1 MRRLHD
7 ESEDEYL
14 RHLKIDMDVRTI
26 GTLVETDANDA
37 AFDVC
42 HWVRHMCRVG
52 YDSTKGKSLQNVEG
66 KRGGLTIIG
75 APSSRV
81 SAAKKKA
88 GSAHGI
94 IGMSLVALRR
104 TPGPAPDREKTDPCQ
119 DAVV

>member
-37 AFDVC
+37 PFNVYQ
-42 HWVRHMCRVG
+42 WVRHMRRVG
-52 YDSTKGKSLQNVEG
+52 YDSTKGKSRQDIEG
-66 KRGGLTIIG
+66 KRGGPTIIG
-75 APSSRV
+75 APSLRV

-94 IGMSLVALRR
+94 VRTSLVARRR
-104 TPGPAPDREKTDPCQ
+104 TPGPALDRDKTDPCQ

>member
-1 MRRLHD
+1 
-7 ESEDEYL
+7 
-14 RHLKIDMDVRTI
+14 MDVRVI

-37 AFDVC
+37 AFDVYR
-42 HWVRHMCRVG
+42 WIRHMCRVE
-52 YDSTKGKSLQNVEG
+52 YDSTKGKSCQNVEG
-66 KRGGLTIIG
+66 KRGGPTIIG

-94 IGMSLVALRR
+94 IGTSLVARRR
-104 TPGPAPDREKTDPCQ
+104 TPGPAPDQDKTDPCR

>member
-1 MRRLHD
+1 LHD

-14 RHLKIDMDVRTI
+14 RHLKIDMDIRAI

-37 AFDVC
+37 AFDVY
-42 HWVRHMCRVG
+42 HWVRHMRRTG
-52 YDSTKGKSLQNVEG
+52 YDSTKGKSRQDVEG
-66 KRGGLTIIG
+66 KRGGPTIIG

-94 IGMSLVALRR
+94 VRTSLVAPRQ
-104 TPGPAPDREKTDPCQ
+104 TPGLAPDRAKTDPCQ